1 MAEAALLNLKMN
13 YLWEREYISAGGSLS
28 HTKPVQWCS
37 TDTITEK
44 KENTTYEIVPA
55 HGLPQASPALF
66 TAQLF
71 WLIVQLWICESPTVF
86 PDDVSVTG
94 REKEWNGTKKWE
106 RQWLCFE
113 YTLHNTTT
121 V

>member
-66 TAQLF
+66 TAQL
-71 WLIVQLWICESPTVF
+71 LINCAALDLWES
-86 PDDVSVTG
+86 D
-94 REKEWNGTKKWE
+94 
-106 RQWLCFE
+106 CFSRWC
-113 YTLHNTTT
+113 
-121 V
+121 